1 MVYKQYL
8 HKDLGNSHYIYCLQ
22 DGTKAMAIAN
32 DGDDDDV
39 TMHQLRR
46 ARIHVEVDDGKQVDQ
61 GNLPTFCIDGE
72 VGSTPDREENYAYVR
87 QYVAALN
94 GMFPDRRVI
103 KIHLCDEYIAF
114 CVATFGEVG
123 QQIDYTVI
131 LLDNLPEWSKLVIEL
146 EPMTG
151 ENDALFREPD
161 CHVVRNKAARG
172 EPMILVVEDYR
183 NGKLVRSRELGKD
196 EMGCYEIITEM
207 TEAEESAANK

>member
-72 VGSTPDREENYAYVR
+72 VGSTPDREENYTYVR
-87 QYVAALN
+87 QRGPFCWWGLILASRY
-94 GMFPDRRVI
+94 GMY
-103 KIHLCDEYIAF
+103 EYK
-114 CVATFGEVG
+114 VG
-123 QQIDYTVI
+123 V
-131 LLDNLPEWSKLVIEL
+131 
-146 EPMTG
+146 
-151 ENDALFREPD
+151 F
-161 CHVVRNKAARG
+161 
-172 EPMILVVEDYR
+172 
-183 NGKLVRSRELGKD
+183 
-196 EMGCYEIITEM
+196 
-207 TEAEESAANK
+207 